1 MATFLEVQKQVDALS
16 MEEKAGLMSHLLN
29 SLKDPPMGPDDE
41 ELARRVEEMDSGQVE
56 PLTHEQFLAAVGRK

>member
-1 MATFLEVQKQVDALS
+1 

-41 ELARRVEEMDSGQVE
+41 ELARRVEEMESGQVE